1 MPTITFEIEG
11 SQHSVDVNTVDP
23 NRLYRSFDKVI
34 DAVNDAG
41 WEFTSQ
47 AAQPDYDELSNI
59 GRTSDGS
66 DINLGDISSR
76 VRQAST
82 SGGDDIDDDADDEGG
97 EDSEGDVIVTVKGP
111 NGRSEQFGL
120 GAKQNLGSLKAK
132 ISEQWNLGLSERVEL
147 YEDSDLTKTIE
158 GKTDATN
165 VDGQTIYF
173 DTLE

>member
-1 MPTITFEIEG
+1 MPTITFEIKG
-11 SQHSVDVNTVDP
+11 SKYSVDVNTVDP
-23 NRLYRSFDKVI
+23 NRLYRSFDEVI

-66 DINLGDISSR
+66 DIHLGDISSR
-76 VRQAST
+76 VRQAS
-82 SGGDDIDDDADDEGG
+82 SSSDDDTDDSADDSGS
-97 EDSEGDVIVTVKGP
+97 DPEGDVIVTVTGP

-120 GAKQNLGSLKAK
+120 GTNQNLGSLKAK
-132 ISEQWNLGLSERVEL
+132 ISEKWDLGLSERVEL
-147 YEDSDLTKTIE
+147 YQDAHHTKTIE
-158 GKTDATN
+158 GKTEATN
-165 VDGQTIYF
+165 VDGQTIHF

>member
-11 SQHSVDVNTVDP
+11 SKYSVDVNTVDP

-34 DAVNDAG
+34 NAVNDAG
-41 WEFTSQ
+41 WEFTSE

-82 SGGDDIDDDADDEGG
+82 SDG
-97 EDSEGDVIVTVKGP
+97 EGDVIVTVKGP
-111 NGRSEQFGL
+111 NGRSERFGL

-132 ISEQWNLGLSERVEL
+132 ISEQWNLDLSERVEL
-147 YEDSDLTKTIE
+147 YQDGDHTKTIE
-158 GKTDATN
+158 GKTDATS